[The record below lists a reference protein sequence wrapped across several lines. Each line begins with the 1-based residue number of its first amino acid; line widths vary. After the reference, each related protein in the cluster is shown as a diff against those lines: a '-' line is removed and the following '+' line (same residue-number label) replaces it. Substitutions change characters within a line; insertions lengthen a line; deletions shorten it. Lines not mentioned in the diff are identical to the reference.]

1 MKKVLSIAMSI
12 AIMLSLTLETF
23 AVTTNETADTAE
35 TTETTT
41 ADLVAYNGTIEELP
55 DYIEDSYNE
64 NKKAESIDI
73 YDEDPFSF
81 TTNNT
86 DGTKTVEIF
95 QTPIKYVE
103 DEEIKFID
111 TKLEE
116 LSIFNK
122 LSSKYIY
129 ECTKAPVKSFFP
141 THIKDGISITND
153 EYEIKCYPNI
163 ESKKLKLKDIFS
175 KSIFSKPTLDKE
187 NILSYENVFDNN
199 DIITYT
205 PVSTGV
211 KEEIIIEEYNGNNIY
226 EFTVELKDLEPLY
239 LSGDSIPLIDKS
251 TGEEVAA
258 ISQIDMRDSSQGIA
272 FNTSL
277 FNKIE
282 LTKIDGDIYNLK
294 IILDEEF
301 LTNESTV
308 YPVIVDPTLTF
319 NADPIYDAPVFS
331 GYPSTNFNSNTY
343 NVVGYHNSTYGE
355 GIAFIKINNI
365 QNYIYIN
372 PGNITSAYLKVYE
385 GSGKTSSATVG
396 VYEPNSTWSNTSITY
411 KNMPTLN
418 SSPSSSI
425 TISSSGWYNFNIKN
439 FIKNWLNNA
448 LQDGG
453 KPQDN
458 GLALKMTKTGVSSR
472 HFCSANNSSYPPS
485 IVINYTEDTSVKS
498 GNYFIRTQYNP
509 NKKAWNFL
517 YADNSNSNVI
527 QYEGNGNNY
536 QVWKVTNLGNGYYTL
551 HSKGLTTHA
560 IGVASST
567 PTNGTNVGLYT
578 SSAGNRIKFRII
590 KNADGTYR
598 ILSACGN
605 KTMSLDVCGPSDVS
619 GANIQT
625 WQYLGVSQHRWKFY
639 VAAPCG
645 KLSYWNINS
654 DASSY
659 FTNKHLK
666 IYVEK
671 SNNISSLIMTK
682 TNIKLWVANAL
693 KAWEDIGVTYDFTTS
708 SSDCD
713 IYIKGAT
720 RNEVYGSSEEIAHL
734 TADAVT
740 KGFDNGSIGDYVG
753 RAYSPDG
760 WKKIYTTEKKVI
772 YLIWDTEDDDSYG
785 SITENYSTKI
795 WKLITMHEIGHALG
809 FEGHTKEYTVMTPY
823 WTDAYDRNNFSPSQD
838 EINHLKQ
845 FYDKVS

>member
-41 ADLVAYNGTIEELP
+41 ADLVSYNGTIEELP

-64 NKKAESIDI
+64 NEIAESIDI

-81 TTNNT
+81 TTINT

-122 LSSKYIY
+122 LSSEYIY

-153 EYEIKCYPNI
+153 EYEIKCSPNI
-163 ESKKLKLKDIFS
+163 ENQKLKLKDIFS
-175 KSIFSKPTLDKE
+175 KSIFSKPTLDEE
-187 NILSYENVFDNN
+187 NILSYEDVFDNN

-258 ISQIDMRDSSQGIA
+258 ISQIDMRDSSEGEA

-301 LTNESTV
+301 LTAETTV
-308 YPVIVDPTLTF
+308 YPVIVDPTITF
-319 NADPIYDAPVFS
+319 DSEPIFDSPVFS
-331 GYPSTNFNSNTY
+331 GYPNTNFNSNTY
-343 NVVGYHNSTYGE
+343 NVVGYHGSTYGE

-372 PGNITSAYLKVYE
+372 PNNITSAYLKVYE

-396 VYEPNSTWSNTSITY
+396 VYNTNAAWSVTAITY
-411 KNMPTLN
+411 NNMPTLYDN
-418 SSPSSSI
+418 PYTSNTI
-425 TISSSGWYNFNIKN
+425 THSGWYNFNIKG
-439 FIKNWLNNA
+439 FIKIWLNSA
-448 LQDGG
+448 LKDDGA
-453 KPQDN
+453 KPQN
-458 GLALKMTKTGVSSR
+458 YGLALKMLTTGVSSR
-472 HFCSANNSSYPPS
+472 HFCAANHSTYPPS
-485 IVINYTEDTSVKS
+485 IIINYTEDTSLAS
-498 GNYFIRTQYNP
+498 GNYIIRSQYNP
-509 NKKAWNFL
+509 DGIAWNYL
-517 YADNSNSNVI
+517 YANTSTSNVI
-527 QYEGNGNNY
+527 QYKATGDNY
-536 QVWKVTNLGNGYYTL
+536 QTWTVKNLGNGYYEL
-551 HSKGLTTHA
+551 YSKAATSKA
-560 IGVASST
+560 IGVAAST
-567 PTNGTNVGLYT
+567 PANGTNVGLYT

-590 KNADGTYR
+590 KNSDGSYR

-605 KTMSLDVCGPSDVS
+605 KTMSLDVYGPSDAS
-619 GANIQT
+619 GTNIQT
-625 WQYLGVSQHRWKFY
+625 KQYSGNNQQRWNFY
-639 VAAPCG
+639 KAAPCG
-645 KLSYWNINS
+645 KLSYWNSNS
-654 DASSY
+654 DTVSY
-659 FTNKHLK
+659 HSNKHLK
-666 IYVEK
+666 ICVEK
-671 SNNISSLIMTK
+671 SAGFKKLKTTLKSYVKSALNNWSALGITYEFTDSST
-682 TNIKLWVANAL
+682 
-693 KAWEDIGVTYDFTTS
+693 ECDIYVKGVTFSEAIAITAIATGADGFTMNTS
-708 SSDCD
+708 SSNLGKAYTPSGWRNVQSIDKKSVYIIWSTSED
-713 IYIKGAT
+713 GYIYP
-720 RNEVYGSSEEIAHL
+720 SEDFSA
-734 TADAVT
+734 
-740 KGFDNGSIGDYVG
+740 NGWES
-753 RAYSPDG
+753 
-760 WKKIYTTEKKVI
+760 
-772 YLIWDTEDDDSYG
+772 LIS
-785 SITENYSTKI
+785 
-795 WKLITMHEIGHALG
+795 HEIGHALG
-809 FEGHTKEYTVMTPY
+809 YEGHTKVETLMYEDRITTPK
-823 WTDAYDRNNFSPSQD
+823 NNITTPSED
-838 EINHLKQ
+838 EINHLLQ
-845 FYDKVS
+845 LYNKVS

>member
-1 MKKVLSIAMSI
+1 MKKFLSVAISI

-23 AVTTNETADTAE
+23 AVTTNETAGTADTIE
-35 TTETTT
+35 TTESST
-41 ADLVAYNGTIEELP
+41 ADLVSYNGTIEELP

-64 NKKAESIDI
+64 NEKAESIDI

-153 EYEIKCYPNI
+153 EYEIKCYPNT
-163 ESKKLKLKDIFS
+163 ENRKLNLKEFFT
-175 KSIFSKPTLDKE
+175 KNVFSKPTLDEE
-187 NILSYENVFDNN
+187 NVLSYENVFDNN

-258 ISQIDMRDSSQGIA
+258 ISQIDMRDSSEGEA

-331 GYPSTNFNSNTY
+331 GYPTKNFNSNTY

-372 PGNITSAYLKVYE
+372 PDNITSAYLKVYE

-396 VYEPNSTWSNTSITY
+396 IYNPKATWSNTSITY
-411 KNMPTLN
+411 KNMPTLP
-418 SSPSSSI
+418 SSPYSSI
-425 TISSSGWYNFNIKN
+425 TISSSGWYNFNIKG
-439 FIKNWLNNA
+439 FIKTWLTNA

-453 KPQDN
+453 KSQDY

-485 IVINYTEDTSVKS
+485 IVINYTEYTAAKEGEYV
-498 GNYFIRTQYNP
+498 IRSQYNP
-509 NKKAWNFL
+509 NGTGWNFL
-517 YADNSNSNVI
+517 YADKAKSNVI
-527 QYEGNGNNY
+527 QYEANGNNY
-536 QVWKVTNLGNGYYTL
+536 QIWKLTNLGNGYCTL
-551 HSKGLTTHA
+551 YSKALPTNA

-590 KNADGTYR
+590 RNADGTYR
-598 ILSACGN
+598 VLSACGN
-605 KTMSLDVCGPSDVS
+605 KNMSLDVSGPSDAS

-625 WQYLGVSQHRWKFY
+625 KTYTGAAQQRFKFY
-639 VAAPCG
+639 KAAPCG
-645 KLSYWNINS
+645 YLKYWYDDTDEIS
-654 DASSY
+654 HIASS
-659 FTNKHLK
+659 K
-666 IYVEK
+666 IKVYVSKDSDFKMSLSTLEAYVDYAMDAWDDLGYTYELVDSASECNIHVK
-671 SNNISSLIMTK
+671 GISRETATEIAKDSTDAPGMTLTLSNTK
-682 TNIKLWVANAL
+682 TQK
-693 KAWEDIGVTYDFTTS
+693 
-708 SSDCD
+708 
-713 IYIKGAT
+713 
-720 RNEVYGSSEEIAHL
+720 NEEG
-734 TADAVT
+734 
-740 KGFDNGSIGDYVG
+740 K
-753 RAYSPDG
+753 AYSVDG
-760 WKKIYTTEKKVI
+760 WKDVYSTTKRYVYI
-772 YLIWDTEDDDSYG
+772 VWDTALTNTSKEWQT
-785 SITENYSTKI
+785 IVI
-795 WKLITMHEIGHALG
+795 HEIGHALG
-809 FEGHTKEYTVMTPY
+809 HEGHTGRKSVMMDSLAKIKEVNIYTPNTY
-823 WTDAYDRNNFSPSQD
+823 NFRQM
-838 EINHLKQ
+838 Q
-845 FYDKVS
+845 QVY